1 MPSFPIRVTLILPL
15 LTLAPLG
22 VAAEIGSERF
32 AISLGAFIT
41 DRDTQTR
48 VDSNTLGR
56 GTTIVLEDDLGLDSS
71 QTVFRI
77 DGHVRTAER
86 HRIDFSVFDLSRD
99 STWTIDQNIQFGDE
113 VFSANTTIDSN
124 FDLVIYKIAYTYS
137 VWWTEHGF
145 LGVDAGIH
153 VADLV
158 ETLSAPSAGQFQLK
172 SLTAPLPV
180 IGIRGEY
187 YFNPRLAL
195 SGNVEWFGIK
205 INDIEGR
212 LLDIYAGL
220 DYKIT
225 DNFALGVAY
234 NFVTFDVDAR
244 RSKFAGSLDWDY
256 DGVLL
261 YFKVAFGSVGKS
273 PEK

>member
-1 MPSFPIRVTLILPL
+1 MLHFLMRVVL
-15 LTLAPLG
+15 LSPVLALAPLG

-41 DRDTQTR
+41 NRGTETR

-71 QTVFRI
+71 QTVFRL
-77 DGHVRTAER
+77 DGHYRITER
-86 HRIDFSVFDLSRD
+86 HRLDFSLFDLSRD
-99 STWTIDQNIQFGDE
+99 ATHRIVRDIQYGDE
-113 VFSANTTIDSN
+113 IFMADATVSSD
-124 FDLVIYKIAYTYS
+124 FDLAIYKLAYSYPFRQTDQ
-137 VWWTEHGF
+137 GF
-145 LGVDAGIH
+145 VGVDVGLH
-153 VADLV
+153 VADV
-158 ETLSAPSAGQFQLK
+158 RITLDEPSIGQFESS

-180 IGIRGEY
+180 VGIRGEY
-187 YFNPRLAL
+187 YFGPRLAL

-225 DNFALGVAY
+225 EKLALGVAY
-234 NFVTFDVDAR
+234 NFVTFDIDAR
-244 RSKFAGSLDWDY
+244 RSKFDGSLDWDY
-256 DGVLL
+256 DGFLL
-261 YFKVAFGSVGKS
+261 YFKAAFGTVRKS
-273 PEK
+273 AAK